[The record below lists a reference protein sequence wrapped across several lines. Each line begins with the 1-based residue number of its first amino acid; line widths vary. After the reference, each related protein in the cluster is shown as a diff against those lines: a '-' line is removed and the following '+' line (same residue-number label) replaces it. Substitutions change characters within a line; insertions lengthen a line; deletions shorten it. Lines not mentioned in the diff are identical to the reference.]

1 MKIATIIGTRPEI
14 IKMSR
19 LIPLLDDEFEH
30 KFIYTGQHFSENM
43 SNIFFSELKVRNP
56 DINLN
61 LKTSEYPKLITSCV
75 KVLKKINPDF
85 VLVYG
90 DTNSTLSGAIS
101 TKILNK
107 KLIHVEAGLR
117 SFDREMF
124 EEVNRIVTDHLSQF
138 LFTPTNYTKNL
149 LNKEGLIENVFVV
162 GNTIVDAVNFYSKE
176 IKNSDIL
183 DKLGLKEN
191 EYILLTLHRSELVD
205 RAERL
210 KSVIMAVKEISDT
223 IVFPIHPR
231 TKMRLKEFELNLP
244 KNVKGIEPIGYFDFL
259 NLLKNSSLVMTD
271 SGGVQE
277 EAITLKVPCV
287 TIRRTTERQETIEL
301 GANFLTGFETKKIV
315 ESVKKIK
322 EGKMKDKIK
331 KLPNPYGDGKTSK
344 KIIKKLKQIV

>member
-19 LIPLLDDEFEH
+19 LIPLLDEEFDH

-43 SNIFFSELKVRNP
+43 SNIFFSELKVRDP

-61 LKTSEYPKLITSCV
+61 LKTSEYPKLIASCV
-75 KVLKKINPDF
+75 KILKKINSDF

-90 DTNSTLSGAIS
+90 DTNSTLSGAIA

-138 LFTPTNYTKNL
+138 LFTPTNYTKSL
-149 LNKEGLIENVFVV
+149 LNKEGLIENIFVV
-162 GNTIVDAVNFYSKE
+162 GNTVVDAVNFYSKE
-176 IKNSDIL
+176 IKNSSIL
-183 DKLGLKEN
+183 DKLGLKED

-205 RAERL
+205 RPERL
-210 KSVIMAVKEISDT
+210 KNVIRAVKKISDT

-231 TKMRLKEFELNLP
+231 TEMRLKEFKLNLP
-244 KNVKGIEPIGYFDFL
+244 ENVKVIKPVGYFDFL

-287 TIRRTTERQETIEL
+287 TIRKTTERQETVEL
-301 GANFLTGFETKKIV
+301 GANFLTGFEIKKIV

-322 EGKMKDKIK
+322 EKRIKDKIK
-331 KLPNPYGDGKTSK
+331 KLPNPYGDGKTSERIIEILK
-344 KIIKKLKQIV
+344 KVI

>member
-19 LIPLLDDEFEH
+19 LIPLLDKKFEH
-30 KFIYTGQHFSENM
+30 IFIYTGQHFSENM
-43 SNIFFSELKVRNP
+43 SDIFFSELKVRDP

-61 LKTSEYPKLITSCV
+61 LKTSEYALLINSCV
-75 KVLKKINPDF
+75 DALQKINVDW

-90 DTNSTLSGAIS
+90 DTNSTLAGAIA

-124 EEVNRIVTDHLSQF
+124 EEVNRIIADHLSQL
-138 LFTPTNYTKNL
+138 LFTPTGYTKNL
-149 LNKEGLIENVFVV
+149 LNKEGLTENIFVV

-176 IKNSDIL
+176 IKNSSIL
-183 DKLGLKEN
+183 NKLGLKEE
-191 EYILLTLHRSELVD
+191 EYILLTLHRPELVD
-205 RAERL
+205 RPERL
-210 KSVIMAVKEISDT
+210 KNVIRAVKEISDT

-231 TKMRLKEFELNLP
+231 TKMRLKEFKLNLP
-244 KNVKGIEPIGYFDFL
+244 KNVKGIEPVGYFDFL

-271 SGGVQE
+271 SGGIQE

-287 TIRRTTERQETIEL
+287 TVRRTTERQETVEL
-301 GANFLTGFETKKIV
+301 GANFLTGFETNKII
-315 ESVKKIK
+315 ENVKKIK
-322 EGKMKDKIK
+322 EKQIKDKIK

-344 KIIKKLKQIV
+344 KIIEILKKVI